1 MQGTMIKRIAKML
14 AVLGTSMGLNLV
26 VQLLLPPAFLHYYGI
41 KRYGEWLVLSA
52 TVSYLSTLNFGV
64 TTYASNQLT
73 MLYKRGEMGEYRR
86 LQGST
91 LAMILCMIGIGLILI
106 SCIFFLPLTT
116 LLHLTTMSRAEAT
129 MTAFFLGLLAV
140 SNIFAGYYNNLFMV
154 VEKAHRGISWS
165 VARWSIST
173 LICIPLAMIRT
184 PFSVIAI
191 GQFSAALIIALL
203 TVWDLKRLMGPLPLG
218 LKGANWKTAKA
229 SLAPSGMFAMIF
241 TQQFLL
247 FQAPV
252 IMLNWILGPEVVVLF
267 TICRTISSTAR
278 QVLQTITYAI
288 APEVTFSFAERDM
301 KKLLSIYHNSEKV
314 VFSVIPIANLGAFL
328 ASPILLTIWLHKP
341 QLFDPYVYGLMAL
354 ISAAMS
360 MRDHKQF
367 FQFST
372 NTHKRLSI
380 IVFFGNILMIAASI
394 PFTIKFGIYGFMFT
408 WLVSEVLQMV
418 LIYHENKRLFR
429 NDPSIKFLPI
439 LKLWL
444 VMAVSLPICM
454 GLVHF
459 GQRRSLTMVGAAAV
473 VGLLLLIVE
482 SYFVF
487 GLKDVWTLLQN
498 KLRHNHPAT
507 TQGA

>member
-1 MQGTMIKRIAKML
+1 MKTLFVILALISAAAGGAVYYARHMAADPIAGFRMAAIKR
-14 AVLGTSMGLNLV
+14 GD
-26 VQLLLPPAFLHYYGI
+26 LLSTI
-41 KRYGEWLVLSA
+41 SA
-52 TVSYLSTLNFGV
+52 TGTVEPEGV
-64 TTYASNQLT
+64 VDVGAQV
-73 MLYKRGEMGEYRR
+73 M
-86 LQGST
+86 
-91 LAMILCMIGIGLILI
+91 GLILEFGPDPHDQAKLI
-106 SCIFFLPLTT
+106 DYGSVVEKGTVLARIDPTT
-116 LLHLTTMSRAEAT
+116 YEAALDQAEAT
-129 MTAFFLGLLAV
+129 LDKSRADLLQLEAKCEQAESEWKRAAGLLPKNA
-140 SNIFAGYYNNLFMV
+140 
-154 VEKAHRGISWS
+154 
-165 VARWSIST
+165 
-173 LICIPLAMIRT
+173 
-184 PFSVIAI
+184 IAPTDYDI
-191 GQFSAALIIALL
+191 
-203 TVWDLKRLMGPLPLG
+203 DL
-218 LKGANWKTAKA
+218 ANWKTAKA

-278 QVLQTITYAI
+278 QMLQTITYAI
-288 APEVTFSFAERDM
+288 APEVTFSFADRDM

-328 ASPILLTIWLHKP
+328 ASPILLAVWLHKP
-341 QLFDPYVYGLMAL
+341 LLFDPYVYGLMAL
-354 ISAAMS
+354 ISGAMS

-367 FQFST
+367 FQLST

-429 NDPSIKFLPI
+429 NDPSINFLPI
-439 LKLWL
+439 VKLWL
-444 VMAVSLPICM
+444 VLGVSLPICM

-459 GQRRSLTMVGAAAV
+459 GQRRSLAMVGVAAV
-473 VGLLLLIVE
+473 VGILMLIVE

-487 GLKDVWTLLQN
+487 GLKDVWTLLQS
-498 KLRHNHPAT
+498 KLQHNHPVT
-507 TQGA
+507 SQGT

>member
-1 MQGTMIKRIAKML
+1 
-14 AVLGTSMGLNLV
+14 
-26 VQLLLPPAFLHYYGI
+26 
-41 KRYGEWLVLSA
+41 
-52 TVSYLSTLNFGV
+52 
-64 TTYASNQLT
+64 
-73 MLYKRGEMGEYRR
+73 
-86 LQGST
+86 
-91 LAMILCMIGIGLILI
+91 
-106 SCIFFLPLTT
+106 
-116 LLHLTTMSRAEAT
+116 
-129 MTAFFLGLLAV
+129 
-140 SNIFAGYYNNLFMV
+140 
-154 VEKAHRGISWS
+154 
-165 VARWSIST
+165 
-173 LICIPLAMIRT
+173 
-184 PFSVIAI
+184 
-191 GQFSAALIIALL
+191 
-203 TVWDLKRLMGPLPLG
+203 
-218 LKGANWKTAKA
+218 
-229 SLAPSGMFAMIF
+229 MFAMIF

-459 GQRRSLTMVGAAAV
+459 GQRISLTMVGAAAV